1 MPNIKSVMKNDVKS
15 KLQNAKNRAEKTA
28 MKTSLKKFDA
38 AVNAGDKDAAAATF
52 KAAVQSVDR
61 AAGILRSLSC
71 TLSLSAFS
79 NGRVSCLLLWKSR
92 QALLIERIR

>member
-38 AVNAGDKDAAAATF
+38 AINAGDKDAAAATF
-52 KAAVQSVDR
+52 KAAVQSVEGSAPEVRDGQE
-61 AAGILRSLSC
+61 AERSGLIK
-71 TLSLSAFS
+71 LIQGHGLDH
-79 NGRVSCLLLWKSR
+79 
-92 QALLIERIR
+92 ALLSFISK